1 MIDYLKLRQLMDGIA
16 AEMSV
21 QKKALIELDQKT
33 GDGDLGISMADG
45 FAAASAAVRTSS
57 EKDLGKL
64 FMIASKAMNEA
75 APSSLGTIM
84 SLLMMGMA
92 KSLKGNENAE
102 MPIIIAA
109 FENGI
114 GLIESRTGSI
124 PGEKTMLDALV
135 PAILA
140 MRENENQESKVIL
153 QKAADAAD
161 VGAESTKEMKAVH
174 GRAAYYG
181 DKTIGLLDGGAVTV
195 KYIFGAIAK
204 QFC

>member
-1 MIDYLKLRQLMDGIA
+1 
-16 AEMSV
+16 
-21 QKKALIELDQKT
+21 
-33 GDGDLGISMADG
+33 MADG